1 MYCEIENAGG
11 IIGMGYGV
19 FAGDNVTYCE
29 NKMRA
34 SYEAYRIL
42 DHNMWA
48 VHPEYLPKLIKNA

>member
-1 MYCEIENAGG
+1 MKIRVG

-19 FAGDNVTYCE
+19 FAGDNVMYCE